1 MGVFFMKNIA
11 IIGAGNVGIYA
22 ARAVLAAE
30 DMRLC
35 GFIRRQEDTVKEFIN
50 VPVATAA
57 ERLPTLPDG
66 VIISVPSRRSAAAA
80 KYLLGM
86 GINTVDACD
95 LHDELPNIR
104 RDLHEAAV
112 HGGAVAITG
121 AGWDPGLDSVVRALM
136 AATLPYGITHTQ
148 FGPGVS
154 MGHSAA
160 AKAIDDILDA
170 VAVTIPAGG
179 DSHARQ
185 VYAVL
190 KPGADPAVVE
200 KAILHDGYF
209 EHDETH
215 VIFVDDITPYQSR
228 AHRVKI
234 VREGLAFG
242 EPNQRIAFEMSIN
255 NPAATAQ
262 IMLAA
267 LRAGFR
273 RRPGCYLLP
282 ELSPAELFCGGIE
295 QVL

>member
-1 MGVFFMKNIA
+1 MKNIA
-11 IIGAGNVGIYA
+11 IMGAGNVGIYA

-35 GFIRRQEDTVKEFIN
+35 GFIRRREDAVEGFIN
-50 VPVATAA
+50 VPVAASA
-57 ERLPTLPDG
+57 EGLPVLPDG
-66 VIISVPSRRSAAAA
+66 VIICVPSRRSAAAA

-95 LHDELPNIR
+95 LHNELPRIR
-104 RDLHEAAV
+104 RELHEAAV

-121 AGWDPGLDSVVRALM
+121 AGWDPGLDSAVRALM
-136 AATLPYGITHTQ
+136 TAALPCGVTHTQ

-160 AKAIDDILDA
+160 AKAVAGVSDA
-170 VAVTIPAGG
+170 VSVTIPAGG
-179 DSHARQ
+179 DRHARR

-190 KPGADPAVVE
+190 KPCADPAAVE
-200 KAILHDGYF
+200 HAILHDGYF
-209 EHDETH
+209 EHDETQ
-215 VIFVDDITPYQSR
+215 VVFVDDIAPHKSH
-228 AHRVKI
+228 AHGVEI
-234 VREGLAFG
+234 VREGFAFG
-242 EPNQRIAFEMSIN
+242 EAEQRIAFEMSIN

-282 ELSPAELFCGGIE
+282 EFSPAELFSGKIE
-295 QVL
+295 NLL